1 MNIHV
6 HEHLFRYRRIIIFV
20 SKEFPI
26 HSDLL
31 QPLVDKV
38 YKITNSATNS
48 DWLRRHAIAE
58 NLLIGRDVRHVFIK
72 ILNTVIN
79 TIFKIDE

>member
-6 HEHLFRYRRIIIFV
+6 HVHLFRYRRIIIFV

-26 HSDLL
+26 HSDLQ

-38 YKITNSATNS
+38 DKITNSATNS
-48 DWLRRHAIAE
+48 DWLRRQAIAE